1 MLPFGTATTR
11 IERYISD
18 VCQLEIR
25 VKEGNFN
32 FRSKL
37 ATPLKKYV
45 PMKIQFL
52 IVTCK
57 KASHKDWPSGYSET
71 LLGPLRHNF

>member
-45 PMKIQFL
+45 PMKI
-52 IVTCK
+52 
-57 KASHKDWPSGYSET
+57 
-71 LLGPLRHNF
+71 